1 MTEPGRSVCVIVA
14 AYNAERTVAR
24 AIASA
29 LAEPEVA
36 EVLLVDDASSD
47 ATIAA
52 AEGADDGSGRLRV
65 LRQARNGGP
74 SAARNRAI
82 AESSAPYLAILDAD
96 DLILP
101 GRFARLLA
109 DPEWD
114 AIADNIAFVV
124 ESDDPLPAP
133 APGDDVRAML
143 GLEEF
148 IAGNISQPGRPR
160 GELGFLKP
168 VMRRAFLD
176 HHGLRY
182 DEALRLGEDY
192 ALYVRMLAAGA
203 RFVTSRTCGYLAVER
218 ANSLSGRHSTADLAA
233 LLAFDRTMLRQI
245 NSPALADHT
254 RHIASK
260 HHHRHIL
267 DIRRA
272 RGRVTA
278 GLTALTHI
286 AALPALIGAVAR
298 DKLATPPAP
307 RQPGEIRYLFA

>member
-1 MTEPGRSVCVIVA
+1 MTRPGHSVCVIIA

-24 AIASA
+24 AVASA
-29 LAEPEVA
+29 LAEPEVS
-36 EVLLVDDASSD
+36 EVVLVDDASGD

-52 AEGADDGSGRLRV
+52 AQGADDGTGRLRV
-65 LRQARNGGP
+65 VRQTTNGGP

-82 AESSAPYLAILDAD
+82 AESNAPYLAILDAD

-101 GRFARLLA
+101 GRFARLLD

-133 APGDDVRAML
+133 APGDDVRATL
-143 GLEEF
+143 GLDAF

-176 HHGLRY
+176 EHGLRY

-192 ALYVRMLAAGA
+192 ALYVQMLAAGA
-203 RFVTSRTCGYLAVER
+203 RFTTSRSCGYLAVER

-233 LLAFDRTMLRQI
+233 LLAFDRAMLDRI
-245 NSPALADHT
+245 GGTALADHT
-254 RHIASK
+254 RHIAGK
-260 HHHRHIL
+260 HHHRRIL

-272 RGRVTA
+272 RGRGSA
-278 GLTALTHI
+278 ALSAIADI
-286 AALPALIGAVAR
+286 AALPGLIGAVAR
-298 DKLATPPAP
+298 DKLAGPPAP
-307 RQPGEIRYLFA
+307 RRPGEIRYLFA